1 MTGSNG
7 GRFVAVHL
15 RWLEGKCMG
24 RANDY
29 YIKSVAAAVGL
40 MCSTS
45 YKLVNKIVRRK
56 GLDLIT
62 MPLFVA
68 SDRQRQDADRCAVP
82 HSSIQH
88 VLTCPGVEDR
98 GKACTS
104 ESLQL

>member
-1 MTGSNG
+1 MMTGSNG

-29 YIKSVAAAVGL
+29 YVKSAAGAVGL

-56 GLDLIT
+56 GLDPVT

-68 SDRQRQDADRCAVP
+68 SDRQRQDADRCAAQ
-82 HSSIQH
+82 HCSIHTSSRAR
-88 VLTCPGVEDR
+88 VEDR

-104 ESLQL
+104 ESL

>member
-1 MTGSNG
+1 
-7 GRFVAVHL
+7 
-15 RWLEGKCMG
+15 MG

-29 YIKSVAAAVGL
+29 YVKSAAGAVGL

-56 GLDLIT
+56 GLDPIT

-68 SDRQRQDADRCAVP
+68 SDRQRQDADRCAAQ
-82 HSSIQH
+82 HCSIHTSSRAR
-88 VLTCPGVEDR
+88 VEDR

-104 ESLQL
+104 ESL